1 MEKQTLM
8 QLMPD
13 KIYFSTELKAKFKVD
28 NEKKISEWNQQT
40 KKWGKFLPRIDPNK
54 PYFEEGEG
62 EF

>member
-1 MEKQTLM
+1 MEKLTLM
-8 QLMPD
+8 QLLPN
-13 KIYFSTELKAKFKVD
+13 KIYFSTELKAKFSVEND
-28 NEKKISEWNQQT
+28 KKILEWNAHG